1 MSLLKRS
8 SVGEGGGG
16 QLLRA
21 EDDDLVVVEKRQTP
35 VRMSLPGPVE
45 DRLVLAGDVAGHHHP
60 VVHRVGA
67 GWLRAPEGVAGGDRQ
82 VEQGVPVVHLG
93 QVLLQHLLRSEPT
106 VALGAVERSLRC
118 SPRRGLWGHHQL
130 SGQGHSLQV
139 ETRGWLRLLLPFL
152 GYHSTDL
159 QVGLAQVL
167 HWKGEQGLEQD
178 GVVGGEVTE
187 QAVVAQEALP
197 ALGALEADGAGHL
210 AVQHQGLLQVDLAQ
224 VSSQVGLW

>member
-1 MSLLKRS
+1 MSPLKMS
-8 SVGEGGGG
+8 SVGGGGG

-45 DRLVLAGDVAGHHHP
+45 DGLVLAGDVAGHHHP

-67 GWLRAPEGVAGGDRQ
+67 GWLRAPEGVAGGNRQ

-118 SPRRGLWGHHQL
+118 SPRRGLWRYDQL

-152 GYHSTDL
+152 GDHSTDL

-167 HWKGEQGLEQD
+167 HWQGDQGLEED